1 MPASILNV
9 LIYAGIVLVSL
20 LVMGII
26 LTRLYR
32 RATKDVALIRTGFSG
47 EKVVLNGGIMVIP
60 VLHELMQVRLT
71 TVKLEVSRL
80 NKDALI
86 TLDKLRVDVVGLFHI
101 KVKPDATSIAA
112 AAQTLGDSV
121 NSPDAVKALIDG
133 KLVSALR
140 SVAATMTMEHLHANR
155 ADFIQKVQEALMTDL
170 DMNGFQLES
179 VSITHFD
186 QTAFEHF
193 NENNAFDAEGLT
205 VLTRTIEER
214 KKIRN
219 DIVATNRVEI
229 EQRNLDANNQSLE
242 IAQSAEQARLLQE
255 QTLSARRAEQ
265 ATAIATAEAEQTRLA
280 ELARISATQAQTV
293 AQTEA
298 DKVIQTATIERDGA
312 IQTATI
318 ERDRNIELARITTAV
333 QTAQKSEEE
342 STATAAANEAR
353 ALAVRAE
360 ESVETAKATEVAN
373 RTKNVAV
380 IAATQ
385 RAQEEAVQITVAA
398 TADKE
403 AAEARASAI
412 RTEATAEA
420 DAEKARA
427 EGREAAFRVDAAGQS
442 AVNEATN
449 ILSKDQTA
457 LLLRRAMLEALP
469 AIIAAASK
477 PMENIDRISIVDARG
492 LHGDTGSSDA
502 AGVGGSNLADA
513 AVAAAMRYRVGGPLI
528 DSLMAELGM
537 DGSSLNGLLAGGAV
551 SGHALAGRTAS
562 NGGEGDGGSLKPTL
576 NGGPQSTDQADE
588 GRPAPKTP
596 ALTDGDRT
604 RGSDPRP
611 LRPS

>member
-1 MPASILNV
+1 MVLPDSLLKI
-9 LIYAGIVLVSL
+9 LIYAGIVLFA
-20 LVMGII
+20 LVVIGII

-32 RATKDVALIRTGFSG
+32 RATKDVALIRTGFGG

-101 KVKPDATSIAA
+101 KVKPDAQSIAA
-112 AAQTLGDSV
+112 AAQTLGNSV
-121 NSPDAVKALIDG
+121 NSPDAVKSLLDG

-242 IAQSAEQARLLQE
+242 IAQAAEQARLTQE
-255 QTLSARRAEQ
+255 QTLAARRAEQ
-265 ATAIATAEAEQTRLA
+265 TTAIATAEAEQTRLA
-280 ELARISATQAQTV
+280 EIARISAAQAQTV

-298 DKVIQTATIERDGA
+298 DKIIQTATIARDGA
-312 IQTATI
+312 VQTAAI

-353 ALAVRAE
+353 ATAVRAE
-360 ESVETAKATEVAN
+360 ESVQTAKATEIAN
-373 RTKNVAV
+373 RNKNVAV

-385 RAQEEAVQITVAA
+385 RAEEEAVQITVAA
-398 TADKE
+398 TAEKE
-403 AAEARASAI
+403 AAEARAAAM
-412 RTEATAEA
+412 RTEAEAEA
-420 DAEKARA
+420 DAEKVRA
-427 EGREAAFRVDAAGQS
+427 EGRSAAFKVDAAGQT
-442 AVNEATN
+442 ALNEATN
-449 ILSKDQTA
+449 VLNDMQTA
-457 LLLRRAMLEALP
+457 LLVRRAMLEALP

-477 PMENIDRISIVDARG
+477 PMEQIDKISILDARG
-492 LHGDTGSSDA
+492 LHGDQ
-502 AGVGGSNLADA
+502 GVTDGISGGGNLADA

-528 DSLMAELGM
+528 DGLLAELGM
-537 DGSSLNGLLAGGAV
+537 SGGSLNGMLAGAPETP
-551 SGHALAGRTAS
+551 SA
-562 NGGEGDGGSLKPTL
+562 
-576 NGGPQSTDQADE
+576 
-588 GRPAPKTP
+588 PAP
-596 ALTDGDRT
+596 ANQ
-604 RGSDPRP
+604 GSEAVQV
-611 LRPS
+611 

>member
-1 MPASILNV
+1 MTDSLLNI
-9 LIYAGIVLVSL
+9 LIYAGIVLLSL
-20 LVMGII
+20 VVIGII

-32 RATKDVALIRTGFSG
+32 RATKDVALIRTGFGG

-101 KVKPDATSIAA
+101 KVKPDAQSIAA
-112 AAQTLGDSV
+112 AAQTLGNSV
-121 NSPDAVKALIDG
+121 NSPDAVKSLLDG

-229 EQRNLDANNQSLE
+229 EQRNLDANNQSLQ
-242 IAQSAEQARLLQE
+242 ISQAAEQARLTQE
-255 QTLSARRAEQ
+255 QTLAALRAEQ

-280 ELARISATQAQTV
+280 EIARIGAEQAQTV

-298 DKVIQTATIERDGA
+298 DKIIQTATIARDGA
-312 IQTATI
+312 VQTAAI

-360 ESVETAKATEVAN
+360 ESVQTAKATEIAN
-373 RTKNVAV
+373 RNKNVAV

-398 TADKE
+398 TAEKE
-403 AAEARASAI
+403 AAEARAAAM

-427 EGREAAFRVDAAGQS
+427 EGRAAAFKVDAAGQT

-449 ILSKDQTA
+449 VLNDAQTA
-457 LLLRRAMLEALP
+457 LLVRKAMLEALP
-469 AIIAAASK
+469 GIIAAASK
-477 PMENIDRISIVDARG
+477 PMEQIDKISILDARG
-492 LHGDTGSSDA
+492 LHGGPGLADDASQTG
-502 AGVGGSNLADA
+502 NLADA
-513 AVAAAMRYRVGGPLI
+513 AVSAAMRYRVGGPLI
-528 DSLMAELGM
+528 DALMAELGM
-537 DGSSLNGLLAGGAV
+537 SGSSLNGMLAGAPSRPVATAQHHGA
-551 SGHALAGRTAS
+551 
-562 NGGEGDGGSLKPTL
+562 E
-576 NGGPQSTDQADE
+576 DQ
-588 GRPAPKTP
+588 RSAPSEDVATKN
-596 ALTDGDRT
+596 R
-604 RGSDPRP
+604 
-611 LRPS
+611 

>member
-1 MPASILNV
+1 MPASFINI
-9 LIYAGIVLVSL
+9 LIYAAIILFALIVI
-20 LVMGII
+20 GII

-32 RATKDVALIRTGFSG
+32 RATKDVALIRTGFGG
-47 EKVVLNGGIMVIP
+47 EKVVLNGGIMMIP

-101 KVKPDATSIAA
+101 KVKPDAESIAA
-112 AAQTLGDSV
+112 AAQTMGESV
-121 NSPDAVKALIDG
+121 NSPEAVKSLLDG

-155 ADFIQKVQEALMTDL
+155 ADFIQKVQEALVADL
-170 DMNGFQLES
+170 DTNGFQLES

-229 EQRNLDANNQSLE
+229 EQRNLQANNQSLE
-242 IAQSAEQARLLQE
+242 IAQAAEQARLTQE
-255 QTLSARRAEQ
+255 QTLAARRAEQ

-280 ELARISATQAQTV
+280 EIARITASQAQTI
-293 AQTEA
+293 AETEA
-298 DKVIQTATIERDGA
+298 DKVIQTTTIARDAA
-312 IQTATI
+312 IQTAAI
-318 ERDRNIELARITTAV
+318 ERDRTIEIARITTAV

-360 ESVETAKATEVAN
+360 ESVATAKATEIAN
-373 RTKNVAV
+373 RNKNVAV

-385 RAQEEAVQITVAA
+385 RAQEEAVGITVAA
-398 TADKE
+398 TAEKE
-403 AAEARASAI
+403 AAEARAIAL

-427 EGREAAFRVDAAGQS
+427 EGREAAFRVDAAGQAS
-442 AVNEATN
+442 LNEATN
-449 ILSKDQTA
+449 ILSDAQTS
-457 LLLRRAMLEALP
+457 LLVRKAILEALP

-477 PMENIDRISIVDARG
+477 PMENIDKISIIDARG
-492 LHGDTGSSDA
+492 IHGDASGADTAS
-502 AGVGGSNLADA
+502 GGGQTNLADA

-528 DSLMAELGM
+528 DRLMAELGM
-537 DGSSLNGLLAGGAV
+537 TGGSLNGMLAGDGTEGATMT
-551 SGHALAGRTAS
+551 AGPTAAWDS
-562 NGGEGDGGSLKPTL
+562 IDAES
-576 NGGPQSTDQADE
+576 
-588 GRPAPKTP
+588 
-596 ALTDGDRT
+596 
-604 RGSDPRP
+604 
-611 LRPS
+611 

>member
-1 MPASILNV
+1 MPASLINV
-9 LIYAGIVLVSL
+9 LIYAAIILVSL
-20 LVMGII
+20 VVIGLV

-32 RATKDVALIRTGFSG
+32 RATKDIALIRTGFGG

-101 KVKPDATSIAA
+101 KVKPDAESIAA
-112 AAQTLGDSV
+112 AAQTLGQSV
-121 NSPDAVKALIDG
+121 NSEDAVKSLLDG

-155 ADFIQKVQEALMTDL
+155 ADFIQKVQEALTTDL

-229 EQRNLDANNQSLE
+229 EQRNLAANNQSLE
-242 IAQSAEQARLLQE
+242 IAQAAEQARLTQE
-255 QTLSARRAEQ
+255 QTLAARRAEQ

-280 ELARISATQAQTV
+280 EIARITAEQAKTV
-293 AQTEA
+293 AQTQA
-298 DKVIQTATIERDGA
+298 DKVVQTATIERDGA
-312 IQTATI
+312 VQTAAI
-318 ERDRNIELARITTAV
+318 ERDRNIELARIDTAV
-333 QTAQKSEEE
+333 QTAKKSEEE

-353 ALAVRAE
+353 ATAVRAE
-360 ESVETAKATEVAN
+360 ESVETAKATEIAN
-373 RTKNVAV
+373 RTKSVAV

-385 RAQEEAVQITVAA
+385 RAEEDAVSITVAA
-398 TADKE
+398 QAEKD
-403 AAEARASAI
+403 AAEARAAAT

-420 DAEKARA
+420 EAEKVRS
-427 EGREAAFRVDAAGQS
+427 EGRAAAFAVDAAGQT
-442 AVNEATN
+442 ALNEATN
-449 ILSKDQTA
+449 VLSDAQTA
-457 LLLRRAMLEALP
+457 LLIRRAMLDALP
-469 AIIAAASK
+469 GIIAAATK
-477 PMENIDRISIVDARG
+477 PMEQIDKISIIDARG
-492 LHGDTGSSDA
+492 LHGDDA
-502 AGVGGSNLADA
+502 GGRTETSTNLADS
-513 AVAAAMRYRVGGPLI
+513 AVAAALRYRVGGPLI
-528 DSLMAELGM
+528 DSLMSELGM
-537 DGSSLNGLLAGGAV
+537 GSGTMDAMLGGAADAKTV
-551 SGHALAGRTAS
+551 AA
-562 NGGEGDGGSLKPTL
+562 NGVDHRLEGDRGGS
-576 NGGPQSTDQADE
+576 A
-588 GRPAPKTP
+588 
-596 ALTDGDRT
+596 
-604 RGSDPRP
+604 
-611 LRPS
+611 

>member
-1 MPASILNV
+1 MPASLINI
-9 LIYAGIVLVSL
+9 LIYAAIILIALVVIG
-20 LVMGII
+20 LV

-32 RATKDVALIRTGFSG
+32 RATKDIALIRTGFGG

-101 KVKPDATSIAA
+101 KVKPDAESIAA
-112 AAQTLGDSV
+112 AAQTLGQSV
-121 NSPDAVKALIDG
+121 NSEDAVKSLLDG

-155 ADFIQKVQEALMTDL
+155 ADFIQKVQEALTTDL

-242 IAQSAEQARLLQE
+242 IAQAAEQARLTQE
-255 QTLSARRAEQ
+255 QTLAARRAEQ
-265 ATAIATAEAEQTRLA
+265 ATAIATAEAEQTRVA
-280 ELARISATQAQTV
+280 EIARISAEQAKTV

-298 DKVIQTATIERDGA
+298 DKVIQTATIARDGA
-312 IQTATI
+312 VQTATI
-318 ERDRNIELARITTAV
+318 ERDRNIELARIDTAV
-333 QTAQKSEEE
+333 QTAQKSEQE

-360 ESVETAKATEVAN
+360 ESVETAKATEIAN
-373 RTKNVAV
+373 RTKSVAV

-385 RAQEEAVQITVAA
+385 KAEEQAVSITVAA
-398 TADKE
+398 QAEKD
-403 AAEARASAI
+403 AAEARASAT
-412 RTEATAEA
+412 RTEATADS
-420 DAEKARA
+420 DAEKVRS
-427 EGREAAFRVDAAGQS
+427 EGRAAAFAVDAAGQTS
-442 AVNEATN
+442 LNEATN
-449 ILSKDQTA
+449 ILSDTQTA
-457 LLLRRAMLEALP
+457 LLVRRAMLEALP
-469 AIIAAASK
+469 GIIEAATK
-477 PMENIDRISIVDARG
+477 PMEQIDKITIIDARG
-492 LHGDTGSSDA
+492 LHGDDA
-502 AGVGGSNLADA
+502 AAGRTDTSTNLADS
-513 AVAAAMRYRVGGPLI
+513 AVAAALRYRVGGPLI
-528 DSLMAELGM
+528 DSLMSELGM
-537 DGSSLNGLLAGGAV
+537 GTGTMDAMLAGATEAKPV
-551 SGHALAGRTAS
+551 AA
-562 NGGEGDGGSLKPTL
+562 NGIDHSI
-576 NGGPQSTDQADE
+576 
-588 GRPAPKTP
+588 
-596 ALTDGDRT
+596 DGDRS
-604 RGSDPRP
+604 GSA
-611 LRPS
+611 

>member
-1 MPASILNV
+1 LSASLLNV
-9 LIYAGIVLVSL
+9 LIYAGIALLALV
-20 LVMGII
+20 VMGII

-32 RATKDVALIRTGFSG
+32 RATKDIALIRTGFGG

-101 KVKPDATSIAA
+101 KVKPDAQSIAA
-112 AAQTLGDSV
+112 AAQTLGESV
-121 NSPDAVKALIDG
+121 NSPDAVKSLLDG

-229 EQRNLDANNQSLE
+229 EQRNLDANNQSLA
-242 IAQSAEQARLLQE
+242 IAQEAEQARLTQE
-255 QTLSARRAEQ
+255 QTLAARRAEQ

-280 ELARISATQAQTV
+280 EIARINAEQAQTV

-298 DKVIQTATIERDGA
+298 DKVIQTATIARDGA
-312 IQTATI
+312 VQTATI
-318 ERDRNIELARITTAV
+318 ERDRTIEIARITTAV

-360 ESVETAKATEVAN
+360 ESVLTAKATEIAN
-373 RTKNVAV
+373 REKNVAV
-380 IAATQ
+380 IAATK

-398 TADKE
+398 TAEKE
-403 AAEARASAI
+403 AAESRATAL
-412 RTEATAEA
+412 RTEAEAEA

-427 EGREAAFRVDAAGQS
+427 EGRAAAFKVDAAGQT
-442 AVNEATN
+442 ALNEATN
-449 ILSKDQTA
+449 ILSDTQTA
-457 LLLRRAMLEALP
+457 LLVRKAMLEALP
-469 AIIAAASK
+469 GIIAAASK
-477 PMENIDRISIVDARG
+477 PMEQIDKISILDARG
-492 LHGDTGSSDA
+492 LHGDSGASDG
-502 AGVGGSNLADA
+502 AGGPGNLADS

-528 DSLMAELGM
+528 DGLMAELGM
-537 DGSSLNGLLAGGAV
+537 SGGSLNGMLSGAAAAQGAV
-551 SGHALAGRTAS
+551 TT
-562 NGGEGDGGSLKPTL
+562 N
-576 NGGPQSTDQADE
+576 DE
-588 GRPAPKTP
+588 AESSKE
-596 ALTDGDRT
+596 
-604 RGSDPRP
+604 
-611 LRPS
+611 

>member
-1 MPASILNV
+1 MPASLVNI
-9 LIYAGIVLVSL
+9 LIYSGIVLL
-20 LVMGII
+20 TLVVIGVI

-32 RATKDVALIRTGFSG
+32 RATKDVALIRTGFGG

-86 TLDKLRVDVVGLFHI
+86 TLDKLRVDVIGLFHI
-101 KVKPDATSIAA
+101 KVKPDAQSIAA
-112 AAQTLGDSV
+112 AAQTLGASV
-121 NSPDAVKALIDG
+121 NSPEAVKSLLDG

-242 IAQSAEQARLLQE
+242 IAQAAEQARLTQE
-255 QTLSARRAEQ
+255 QTLAARRAEQ

-280 ELARISATQAQTV
+280 EIARISAEQAQTV

-298 DKVIQTATIERDGA
+298 DKVIQTATIARDGA
-312 IQTATI
+312 VQTAAI

-360 ESVETAKATEVAN
+360 ESVQTAKATEIAN
-373 RTKNVAV
+373 RNKNVAV

-398 TADKE
+398 TAEKE
-403 AAEARASAI
+403 AAEARAVALK
-412 RTEATAEA
+412 TEATAEA
-420 DAEKARA
+420 EAEKVRA
-427 EGREAAFRVDAAGQS
+427 EGRSAAFTVDAAGQT
-442 AVNEATN
+442 AINEATN
-449 ILSKDQTA
+449 VLNEAQTA
-457 LLLRRAMLEALP
+457 LLLRKALLEALP
-469 AIIAAASK
+469 AIITAASK
-477 PMENIDRISIVDARG
+477 PMEQIDKISIVDARG
-492 LHGDTGSSDA
+492 LHGGQGA
-502 AGVGGSNLADA
+502 AEEGVQGGNLADA
-513 AVAAAMRYRVGGPLI
+513 AVSAAMRYRVGGPLI
-528 DSLMAELGM
+528 DALMSELGM
-537 DGSSLNGLLAGGAV
+537 SGGDLNGMLGGAPL
-551 SGHALAGRTAS
+551 SARRTA
-562 NGGEGDGGSLKPTL
+562 D
-576 NGGPQSTDQADE
+576 
-588 GRPAPKTP
+588 PAPSSIAP
-596 ALTDGDRT
+596 GD
-604 RGSDPRP
+604 
-611 LRPS
+611 

>member
-1 MPASILNV
+1 MPASLLNA
-9 LIYAGIVLVSL
+9 LIYAAIVLFAL
-20 LVMGII
+20 IVMGII

-32 RATKDVALIRTGFSG
+32 RATKDVALIRTGFGG

-101 KVKPDATSIAA
+101 KVKPDAGSIAA
-112 AAQTLGDSV
+112 AAQTLGESV
-121 NSPDAVKALIDG
+121 NSPDAVKSLLDG

-229 EQRNLDANNQSLE
+229 EQRNLEANKQSLE
-242 IAQSAEQARLLQE
+242 IAQAAEQARLLQE
-255 QTLSARRAEQ
+255 QTLAARRAEQ
-265 ATAIATAEAEQTRLA
+265 ATAIATAESEQTRLA
-280 ELARISATQAQTV
+280 EIARITAEQAQTV

-298 DKVIQTATIERDGA
+298 DKVVQTATIARDGA
-312 IQTATI
+312 VQTATI
-318 ERDRNIELARITTAV
+318 ERDRTIEIARITTAV

-342 STATAAANEAR
+342 SKAAAAANEAR

-360 ESVETAKATEVAN
+360 ESVTTAKATEIAN
-373 RTKNVAV
+373 RNKSVAV

-385 RAQEEAVQITVAA
+385 RAQEEAVGITVAA
-398 TADKE
+398 AAEKE
-403 AAEARASAI
+403 AAEARAAAT

-420 DAEKARA
+420 DAEKVRA
-427 EGREAAFRVDAAGQS
+427 EGREAAFKVDAAGQ
-442 AVNEATN
+442 ALLNEATN
-449 ILSKDQTA
+449 LLSDAQTA
-457 LLLRRAMLEALP
+457 LQVRKALLDALP

-477 PMENIDRISIVDARG
+477 PLESIDKISIVDARG
-492 LHGDTGSSDA
+492 LHGDGGGDA
-502 AGVGGSNLADA
+502 APGGGHVNLADA

-528 DSLMAELGM
+528 DGLMADLGIR
-537 DGSSLNGLLAGGAV
+537 GGSLNGMLAGMGDVGALPQN
-551 SGHALAGRTAS
+551 GTGDAGTAKVTDS
-562 NGGEGDGGSLKPTL
+562 VAGS
-576 NGGPQSTDQADE
+576 
-588 GRPAPKTP
+588 
-596 ALTDGDRT
+596 GDR
-604 RGSDPRP
+604 SA
-611 LRPS
+611 

>member
-1 MPASILNV
+1 LSASLLNV
-9 LIYAGIVLVSL
+9 LIYAGIALLALV
-20 LVMGII
+20 VMGII

-32 RATKDVALIRTGFSG
+32 RATKDIALIRTGFGG

-101 KVKPDATSIAA
+101 KVKPDAQSIAA
-112 AAQTLGDSV
+112 AAQTLGESV
-121 NSPDAVKALIDG
+121 NSPDAVKSLLDG

-229 EQRNLDANNQSLE
+229 EQRNLDANNQSLA
-242 IAQSAEQARLLQE
+242 IAQEAEQARLTQE
-255 QTLSARRAEQ
+255 QTLAARRAEQ

-280 ELARISATQAQTV
+280 EIARINAEQAQTV

-298 DKVIQTATIERDGA
+298 DKVIQTATIARDGA
-312 IQTATI
+312 VQTATI
-318 ERDRNIELARITTAV
+318 ERDRTIEIARITTAV

-360 ESVETAKATEVAN
+360 ESVLTAKATEIAN
-373 RTKNVAV
+373 REKNVAV
-380 IAATQ
+380 IAATK

-398 TADKE
+398 TAEKE
-403 AAEARASAI
+403 AAESRAAAL
-412 RTEATAEA
+412 RTEAEAEA

-427 EGREAAFRVDAAGQS
+427 EGRAAAFKVDAAGQT
-442 AVNEATN
+442 ALNEATN
-449 ILSKDQTA
+449 VLNDSQTA
-457 LLLRRAMLEALP
+457 LLVRKAMLEALP
-469 AIIAAASK
+469 GIIAAASK
-477 PMENIDRISIVDARG
+477 PMEQIDKISILDARG
-492 LHGDTGSSDA
+492 LHGDSGASDG
-502 AGVGGSNLADA
+502 AGGPGNLADS

-528 DSLMAELGM
+528 DGLMAELGM
-537 DGSSLNGLLAGGAV
+537 SGGSLNGMLSGAAAAQGAV
-551 SGHALAGRTAS
+551 ATDDEAE
-562 NGGEGDGGSLKPTL
+562 GGKE
-576 NGGPQSTDQADE
+576 
-588 GRPAPKTP
+588 
-596 ALTDGDRT
+596 
-604 RGSDPRP
+604 
-611 LRPS
+611 

>member
-1 MPASILNV
+1 MTDIIPSGVVTIAMLAGTV
-9 LIYAGIVLVSL
+9 FAFLLIVGL
-20 LVMGII
+20 II
-26 LTRLYR
+26 TRLYK
-32 RATKDVALIRTGFSG
+32 RATKEIAFVRTGFGG
-47 EKVVLNGGIMVIP
+47 EKVVLNGGILVFP

-101 KVKPDATSIAA
+101 KVKPDGQSIAA

-121 NSPDAVKALIDG
+121 NNPDAVMALLDG

-229 EQRNLDANNQSLE
+229 EQRNLDANNQSLS
-242 IAQSAEQARLLQE
+242 IAQEAEQARLTQE
-255 QTLSARRAEQ
+255 QTLAARRAEQ

-280 ELARISATQAQTV
+280 ELARIAAAQAQTV

-298 DKVIQTATIERDGA
+298 DKIVQTAAIEREGA
-312 IQTATI
+312 VQTATI

-353 ALAVRAE
+353 ALAIRAE
-360 ESVETAKATEVAN
+360 ESVQTAKATEIAN
-373 RTKNVAV
+373 REKEVAV

-398 TADKE
+398 TAEKE
-403 AAEARASAI
+403 AAEARAIAL

-420 DAEKARA
+420 DAEKSRA
-427 EGREAAFRVDAAGQS
+427 EGRAAAFKVDAAGQT
-442 AVNEATN
+442 ALNEATN
-449 ILSKDQTA
+449 VLNDTQTA
-457 LLLRRAMLEALP
+457 LLVRKAMLEALP
-469 AIIAAASK
+469 AIITAASK
-477 PMENIDRISIVDARG
+477 PIEQIDKISILDARG
-492 LHGDTGSSDA
+492 LHGDAGASD
-502 AGVGGSNLADA
+502 GTPGGGNLADS

-528 DSLMAELGM
+528 DALMAELGM
-537 DGSSLNGLLAGGAV
+537 NGGTLNGLLAG
-551 SGHALAGRTAS
+551 AGVAAPIVA
-562 NGGEGDGGSLKPTL
+562 E
-576 NGGPQSTDQADE
+576 ADE
-588 GRPAPKTP
+588 AEEEEEPEAKK
-596 ALTDGDRT
+596 D
-604 RGSDPRP
+604 
-611 LRPS
+611 

>member
-1 MPASILNV
+1 MPEALLNILV
-9 LIYAGIVLVSL
+9 YAGIIL
-20 LVMGII
+20 LALIVIGVI

-32 RATKDVALIRTGFSG
+32 RATKDVALIRTGFGG

-86 TLDKLRVDVVGLFHI
+86 TQDKLRVDVVGLFHI
-101 KVKPDATSIAA
+101 KVKPDAQSIAA
-112 AAQTLGDSV
+112 AAQTLGDAV
-121 NSPDAVKALIDG
+121 NSPDAVKALLDG

-229 EQRNLDANNQSLE
+229 EQRNLDANNQSLA
-242 IAQSAEQARLLQE
+242 IAQEAEQARLSQE
-255 QTLSARRAEQ
+255 KTLAARRAEQ

-280 ELARISATQAQTV
+280 EIARISAEQAQTV

-298 DKVIQTATIERDGA
+298 DKVVQTATIARDGA
-312 IQTATI
+312 VQTATI

-353 ALAVRAE
+353 ALAVKAE
-360 ESVETAKATEVAN
+360 ESVATAKATEIAN
-373 RTKNVAV
+373 RNKNVAV

-398 TADKE
+398 SAERE
-403 AAEARASAI
+403 AADARAAAL

-420 DAEKARA
+420 DAEKVRA
-427 EGREAAFRVDAAGQS
+427 EGRAAAFSVDAAGQT
-442 AVNEATN
+442 ALNEATN
-449 ILSKDQTA
+449 VLNAEQTA
-457 LLLRRAMLEALP
+457 LLLRKAMLAALP
-469 AIIAAASK
+469 DIIAAASK
-477 PMENIDRISIVDARG
+477 PMEQIDKISILDARG
-492 LHGDTGSSDA
+492 LHGD
-502 AGVGGSNLADA
+502 AGVSDGAGGTGNLADA
-513 AVAAAMRYRVGGPLI
+513 AVAAAMKYRVGGPLI
-528 DSLMAELGM
+528 DGLLAELGM
-537 DGSSLNGLLAGGAV
+537 TGGSVGGMLTGAAPSPVSSVTAHNSVENPPRARPSGSTNGGAGK
-551 SGHALAGRTAS
+551 SQAAS
-562 NGGEGDGGSLKPTL
+562 
-576 NGGPQSTDQADE
+576 
-588 GRPAPKTP
+588 
-596 ALTDGDRT
+596 
-604 RGSDPRP
+604 
-611 LRPS
+611 

>member
-1 MPASILNV
+1 
-9 LIYAGIVLVSL
+9 
-20 LVMGII
+20 
-26 LTRLYR
+26 
-32 RATKDVALIRTGFSG
+32 
-47 EKVVLNGGIMVIP
+47 
-60 VLHELMQVRLT
+60 
-71 TVKLEVSRL
+71 VKLEVSRL

-101 KVKPDATSIAA
+101 KVKPDAQSIAA
-112 AAQTLGDSV
+112 AAQTLGESV
-121 NSPDAVKALIDG
+121 NSPDAVKSLLDG

-229 EQRNLDANNQSLE
+229 EQRNLDANNQSLA
-242 IAQSAEQARLLQE
+242 IAQEAEQARLTQE
-255 QTLSARRAEQ
+255 QTLAARRAEQ

-280 ELARISATQAQTV
+280 EIARINAEQAQTV

-298 DKVIQTATIERDGA
+298 DKVIQTATIARDGA
-312 IQTATI
+312 VQTAAI
-318 ERDRNIELARITTAV
+318 ERDRTIEIARITTAV

-360 ESVETAKATEVAN
+360 ESVQTAKATEIAN
-373 RTKNVAV
+373 RDKNVAV

-398 TADKE
+398 SAEKE
-403 AAEARASAI
+403 AAEARAAAL
-412 RTEATAEA
+412 RTEAEAEA

-427 EGREAAFRVDAAGQS
+427 EGRAAAFKVDAAGQT
-442 AVNEATN
+442 ALNEATN
-449 ILSKDQTA
+449 ILNDTQTA
-457 LLLRRAMLEALP
+457 LLVRRAMLEALP
-469 AIIAAASK
+469 GIIAAASK
-477 PMENIDRISIVDARG
+477 PMEQIDKISILDARG
-492 LHGDTGSSDA
+492 LHGESGASDGANGTG
-502 AGVGGSNLADA
+502 NLADS

-528 DSLMAELGM
+528 DALLAELGM
-537 DGSSLNGLLAGGAV
+537 NGGSLNGMLAGAEAAQGA
-551 SGHALAGRTAS
+551 AKTEDDTEAGK
-562 NGGEGDGGSLKPTL
+562 D
-576 NGGPQSTDQADE
+576 
-588 GRPAPKTP
+588 
-596 ALTDGDRT
+596 
-604 RGSDPRP
+604 
-611 LRPS
+611 